1 METLSYTS
9 KEIKIK
15 NTIFSVLIVQDR
27 NTLKYISIK
36 KETNNP
42 FNTLGK
48 QFASFD
54 DAVKNYKNPQMKVE
68 LLMIESTL

>member
-36 KETNNP
+36 KETNSP